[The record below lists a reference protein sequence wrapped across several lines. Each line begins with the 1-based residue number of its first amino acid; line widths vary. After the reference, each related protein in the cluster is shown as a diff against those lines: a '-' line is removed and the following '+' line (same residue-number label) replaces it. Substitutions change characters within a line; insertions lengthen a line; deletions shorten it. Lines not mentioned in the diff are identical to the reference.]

1 MVIVLYESRMHYVL
15 RAKLRGAFMHREAKH
30 VLAANETRRIDS
42 QFASKKYN
50 MERARQKKKEG
61 I

>member
-1 MVIVLYESRMHYVL
+1 MHYVL
-15 RAKLRGAFMHREAKH
+15 RAKLRGAFIHREAKH
-30 VLAANETRRIDS
+30 VLAATETRRIDS

>member
-1 MVIVLYESRMHYVL
+1 MKRDES
-15 RAKLRGAFMHREAKH
+15 
-30 VLAANETRRIDS
+30 IS
-42 QFASKKYN
+42 IASKKYN

>member
-1 MVIVLYESRMHYVL
+1 MHYVL

-42 QFASKKYN
+42 HRKQEVQYGTRAAEK
-50 MERARQKKKEG
+50 ERG
-61 I
+61 DLT